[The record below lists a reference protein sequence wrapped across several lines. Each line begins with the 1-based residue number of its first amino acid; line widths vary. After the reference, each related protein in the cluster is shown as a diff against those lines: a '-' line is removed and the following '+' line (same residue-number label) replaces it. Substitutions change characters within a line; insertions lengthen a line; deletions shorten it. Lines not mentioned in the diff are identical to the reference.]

1 MTKDTIDD
9 ALEKCHKYGVRNI
22 LALRGDPPKGEEKW
36 TACDGGFLN
45 ACDLV
50 KYIRGKYNDHFCIGV
65 AGYPETHLEAES
77 PEKDIEYLKYKV
89 DCGADLIITQLFYD
103 NNKFLD
109 FVDWCWEKGINV
121 PIIPGIM
128 PIQSYEGFKRMTVL
142 CKTAVPDEILWGLE
156 PIKDDDA
163 QVKQYGI
170 EVATQMCK
178 ELIEKGTKFLHFYT
192 LNLEKSVVDVIHN
205 LKIERK

>member
-1 MTKDTIDD
+1 MSLLNPLWVDITWGAGGTTAILTLEITQHIQLFTGLDVMMHLTCTNMTKDTIDD

-36 TACDGGFLN
+36 TACDGGFSN
-45 ACDLV
+45 ACDLI

-77 PEKDIEYLKYKV
+77 PEKDIEYLKHKV

-109 FVDWCWEKGINV
+109 FVDKC
-121 PIIPGIM
+121 
-128 PIQSYEGFKRMTVL
+128 
-142 CKTAVPDEILWGLE
+142 
-156 PIKDDDA
+156 
-163 QVKQYGI
+163 
-170 EVATQMCK
+170 
-178 ELIEKGTKFLHFYT
+178 
-192 LNLEKSVVDVIHN
+192 
-205 LKIERK
+205 